1 METNDLL
8 HYESLWTIKH
18 FRAGEILWEIRDKK
32 NLIVEDGE
40 KAILETFFR
49 DKGTN
54 YFGMTDFFVGL
65 YNGSLART
73 SVLTTV
79 PGEPSGNGYAR
90 QKIERTSVGFPVI
103 EKDDGNWRV
112 VSKELIVIASGG
124 TIGPVSGAF
133 LCTSSDNTGTLI
145 ASLSFGVER
154 TVQLG
159 GESLAIQL
167 KIKIK

>member
-1 METNDLL
+1 MNLN
-8 HYESLWTIKH
+8 YESQWTVTH
-18 FRAGEILWEIRDKK
+18 YRFGQILWEIQDKK

-49 DKGTN
+49 DRGSN

-79 PGEPSGNGYAR
+79 PGEPVGNGYVR

-112 VSKELIVIASGG
+112 ISKELVVLASGG
-124 TIGPVSGAF
+124 NIGPVSGAF

-145 ASLSFGVER
+145 AGLSFGVER

>member
-1 METNDLL
+1 MNLN
-8 HYESLWTIKH
+8 YESLWTVQH
-18 FRAGEILWEIRDKK
+18 LRAGKILWEVRDKK

-49 DKGTN
+49 DKDTN

-103 EKDDGNWRV
+103 EKDDGDWRV
-112 VSKELIVIASGG
+112 ISKELIVIASGG
-124 TIGPVSGAF
+124 NIGPISGAF

-145 ASLSFGVER
+145 AGLSFGVER

-167 KIKIK
+167 KIKIM